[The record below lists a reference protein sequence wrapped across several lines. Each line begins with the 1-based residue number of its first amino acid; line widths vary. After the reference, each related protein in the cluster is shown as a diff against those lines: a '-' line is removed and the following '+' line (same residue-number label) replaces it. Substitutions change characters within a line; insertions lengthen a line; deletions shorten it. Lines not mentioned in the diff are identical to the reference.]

1 MAVFLQRAD
10 PPPATGEPQ
19 ENHGFASASA
29 NKLAVE
35 VRKSV
40 NQVMV
45 PEQYR
50 AALGPAVR
58 EF

>member
-1 MAVFLQRAD
+1 MAVFYQRAY
-10 PPPATGEPQ
+10 PPPATREPQ

-40 NQVMV
+40 NQLMV

-50 AALGPAVR
+50 AAPGPAVR

>member
-1 MAVFLQRAD
+1 MAVFLQRAY
-10 PPPATGEPQ
+10 PPPATREPQ
-19 ENHGFASASA
+19 ENHGFGSASA

-50 AALGPAVR
+50 AALSGA
-58 EF
+58 